1 MLRGEARSRDGA
13 KSVPIT
19 GTRSAFMLAACIA
32 LTVALGGCGKMKQSD
47 PREGAGAAGNTKRQQ
62 TACASP
68 TAYDRLKGQIFDQAI
83 SENTGKRANL
93 DTLADYSVARMEEPV
108 VTGWDAALDVTHCRG
123 HLVLEVPPGAE
134 RAFAGERHLQADI
147 AYTAQAAA
155 DGAGY
160 VYRLS
165 GAEPIIAKL
174 AAFNMTTAAY
184 RPPPAIDETQ
194 AAAAVRTNASAPLP
208 RAVLPEATPDQGR
221 AQSVPPET
229 RATGDASQRA
239 GLEPST
245 SSSRTA
251 PDSAGEATVRAFYS
265 ALGAGDGA
273 SASTRIIPQKRSSG
287 PFSPAALSRFYG
299 SLPEPIRLA
308 AIEPLTP
315 GSYHVTYRYSA
326 GRSRCAG
333 SAIVRLDARSL
344 IRSIRALNGC

>member
-1 MLRGEARSRDGA
+1 MERHALGVA
-13 KSVPIT
+13 
-19 GTRSAFMLAACIA
+19 GTRSAFMIAACIA
-32 LTVALGGCGKMKQSD
+32 LTVALGGCGRSKQSD
-47 PREGAGAAGNTKRQQ
+47 AHASAREEGNTKRQQ

-83 SENTGKRANL
+83 SEHTGKRASL
-93 DTLADYSVARMEEPV
+93 DVLADYSLARMEEPV

-165 GAEPIIAKL
+165 GAEPIVAKL

-194 AAAAVRTNASAPLP
+194 APAGIQPNASAPLP
-208 RAVLPEATPDQGR
+208 RAVQSEATPDRGR
-221 AQSVPPET
+221 AQSVAPQT
-229 RATGDASQRA
+229 LATGDASQRA

-245 SSSRTA
+245 SSSRIA
-251 PDSAGEATVRAFYS
+251 PGAAGEATVRAFYS
-265 ALGAGDGA
+265 ALGVGDGA

-287 PFSPAALSRFYG
+287 PFSPEALSRFYG
-299 SLPEPIRLA
+299 SLPEPIRLTE
-308 AIEPLTP
+308 IKPLSP
-315 GSYHVTYRYSA
+315 GSYRVNYRYSA
-326 GRSRCAG
+326 GRSRCGG
-333 SAIVRLDARSL
+333 SAIVSLDARSL